1 MNPLKGKEFTDT
13 PAGCDTALITTIAKS
28 RTPRQK
34 DLFQKPV
41 SHVSHTHGANEWEF
55 KQQTNVK
62 VVTPRQEI
70 VNALQKRNNNAPLLN
85 IGEPTA

>member
-1 MNPLKGKEFTDT
+1 
-13 PAGCDTALITTIAKS
+13 LITTIAES
-28 RTPRQK
+28 RTQK
-34 DLFQKPV
+34 TV

-70 VNALQKRNNNAPLLN
+70 MDALQKRDDN
-85 IGEPTA
+85 IPVLPDLGSLK